1 MSIRDIRE
9 ESLWP
14 WFKQWYLCLQPRL
27 YYSLKKKKK
36 GLIWLY
42 QNSIFSSV
50 KYTIKK
56 MKKQAT
62 KRVPA
67 YHISDKTFKSR
78 IYKELSKFNNKKN
91 NNSIK
96 M

>member
-1 MSIRDIRE
+1 
-9 ESLWP
+9 
-14 WFKQWYLCLQPRL
+14 
-27 YYSLKKKKK
+27 
-36 GLIWLY
+36 
-42 QNSIFSSV
+42 
-50 KYTIKK
+50 

-96 M
+96 KVGQMISTNISPKIYLLPKRKKERKKNHMKICSTLLICAVLSHLVMSDSL

>member
-1 MSIRDIRE
+1 
-9 ESLWP
+9 
-14 WFKQWYLCLQPRL
+14 
-27 YYSLKKKKK
+27 
-36 GLIWLY
+36 
-42 QNSIFSSV
+42 
-50 KYTIKK
+50 

-96 M
+96 KVGQMISTNISPKIYLLPKRKKERKIT

>member
-1 MSIRDIRE
+1 MI
-9 ESLWP
+9 SL
-14 WFKQWYLCLQPRL
+14 FTTTIVLFTK
-27 YYSLKKKKK
+27 KKKKK

-42 QNSIFSSV
+42 QNLIFSSV

-91 NNSIK
+91 K
-96 M
+96 TQ

>member
-1 MSIRDIRE
+1 
-9 ESLWP
+9 
-14 WFKQWYLCLQPRL
+14 
-27 YYSLKKKKK
+27 
-36 GLIWLY
+36 
-42 QNSIFSSV
+42 
-50 KYTIKK
+50 

-91 NNSIK
+91 NYSIK
-96 M
+96 KVGQMISTNISPKIYLLPKRKKERKIT